1 MKGKFREPL
10 KILSALLEEKSALSL
25 IRLQVELKPGN
36 PHIRA
41 LTQGCFRRH
50 VTAPAA
56 YTHIL
61 QAEVSILN
69 SQETCQDTSS
79 LPNHGSASGSFP
91 AQFSCGGSW
100 WWTRSPCGYHPHKQP
115 FSQKDAHT
123 TMTPCRPWMGLSRL
137 WRSCL
142 PAHTPSRALERSLCA
157 GWASRL
163 VSALR
168 GPVGQLPARQQLI
181 WIETSFMCEIHTG
194 FLRNVKCPSNC

>member
-79 LPNHGSASGSFP
+79 LPKHGSASGGFP

-100 WWTRSPCGYHPHKQP
+100 WWIRSPCGYHPHKQP

-123 TMTPCRPWMGLSRL
+123 TMMPCRPWMGLSPGEAAFQPTLPLGL
-137 WRSCL
+137 WSGASVL
-142 PAHTPSRALERSLCA
+142 GEPRALSQLCA
-157 GWASRL
+157 VQSGSCQPGSNFSELRR
-163 VSALR
+163 AL
-168 GPVGQLPARQQLI
+168 
-181 WIETSFMCEIHTG
+181 C
-194 FLRNVKCPSNC
+194 VKYTRDSSEM